1 MHSYMNSNFQSVNNS
16 LNLSFFTLFNSS
28 LFLFLVPSLF
38 LYLPKSRN
46 IDQSLSLSKPPSLDL
61 FTPERQKG
69 KKNYPLLLLLF
80 ICFHLQALRTSCN
93 FMPST
98 LQYHLTSSVQ
108 RKIIRVKQKDITRTK
123 KKISDKFSLYIV
135 FIFTDIVLGI
145 FMHLVNIRCSKIM
158 TLCQTRPKYL
168 SKLLSNLKNSGVDV
182 SFWIHFCSSGFRM
195 IISNFSRIF
204 MHFNCSPT
212 VVLCQ
217 TKPKYFTRLF
227 ISIYQ

>member
-123 KKISDKFSLYIV
+123 KKYLINFLYTLFLSSLILY
-135 FIFTDIVLGI
+135 
-145 FMHLVNIRCSKIM
+145 
-158 TLCQTRPKYL
+158 
-168 SKLLSNLKNSGVDV
+168 
-182 SFWIHFCSSGFRM
+182 SGFSC
-195 IISNFSRIF
+195 IWLI
-204 MHFNCSPT
+204 
-212 VVLCQ
+212 LGA
-217 TKPKYFTRLF
+217 PK
-227 ISIYQ
+227 